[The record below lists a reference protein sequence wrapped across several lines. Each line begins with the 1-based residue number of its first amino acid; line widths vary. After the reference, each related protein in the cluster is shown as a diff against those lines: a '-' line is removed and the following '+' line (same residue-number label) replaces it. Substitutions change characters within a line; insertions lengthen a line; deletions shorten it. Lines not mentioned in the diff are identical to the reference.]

1 MVNSWHFG
9 FFHITYLPLSCAPLP
24 QVFRPCVLDHTHPI
38 HTGGPDPR
46 NGRSKSTLPKSPD
59 LARRCTRFLNLARH
73 SLSRLVAN
81 MVVVDGVDLD
91 SLDYIHKFPYN
102 GTIATGGDSLR
113 EDLNI
118 FYESGDI
125 AWMITST
132 ALVLLMIPGVG
143 FFYSGLA
150 RRKSALSLIWL
161 SVMGTAVTTFQW
173 FFWGYSLTFSHTA
186 SSYIGDLSNFGFKD
200 VLAQPSVGTS
210 RIPDLLFAVYQ
221 GMFSAITVA
230 LATGAVAERGRML
243 PCIVFMLIWS
253 TIIYDPIA
261 CWTWNPA
268 GWSNKLGGLDFAG
281 GTPVHI
287 ASGTAALAYSMMLGK
302 RRGHGTH
309 ELNFRP
315 HNVTHIVIGTVFLWV
330 GWFGFNAGSALSAN
344 MRAVMAAWV
353 TNLAACVGGIT
364 WCVLDYRLERKWS
377 TVGFC
382 SGVVA
387 GLVAITPGSGFV
399 PSWAAVPFGVLGAC
413 FANYATK
420 LKFVL
425 GIDDSLDIFAV
436 HAVGG
441 FVGNILTAL
450 FAADYIAHLDGVT
463 VINGGWINQ
472 HWIQLAYQLADSVA
486 GGVYSFGGTCIIL
499 FVINL
504 IPGLKIR
511 ADEEAEILGIDD
523 AEIGE
528 FAYDYVELT
537 REVLTEVENDDG
549 NSRFSADG
557 NPTFDPR
564 EKNSIPLIDARVFAT
579 QSSHLPHAQ

>member
-1 MVNSWHFG
+1 
-9 FFHITYLPLSCAPLP
+9 
-24 QVFRPCVLDHTHPI
+24 
-38 HTGGPDPR
+38 
-46 NGRSKSTLPKSPD
+46 
-59 LARRCTRFLNLARH
+59 
-73 SLSRLVAN
+73 
-81 MVVVDGVDLD
+81 MVVLDGVDLD
-91 SLDYIHKFPYN
+91 ALNYVPKFPYN
-102 GTIATGGDSLR
+102 GTIATGGDSLG
-113 EDLNI
+113 ENLNI

-125 AWMITST
+125 GWMITST

-161 SVMGTAVTTFQW
+161 SVMATAVTTFQW

-186 SSYIGDLSNFGFKD
+186 SSFIGDLSNFGFKD
-200 VLAQPSVGTS
+200 VLAQPSVGSS
-210 RIPDLLFAVYQ
+210 RVPDLLFAVYQ

-309 ELNFRP
+309 ELNYRP

-344 MRAVMAAWV
+344 MRAVMAAVV

-387 GLVAITPGSGFV
+387 GLVAITPGSGYV
-399 PSWAAVPFGVLGAC
+399 PSWAAVPFGVFGAS

-420 LKFVL
+420 LKFKL

-441 FVGNILTAL
+441 F
-450 FAADYIAHLDGVT
+450 
-463 VINGGWINQ
+463 
-472 HWIQLAYQLADSVA
+472 LADSAA
-486 GGVYSFGGTCIIL
+486 GAAYSFGGTCIIL

-511 ADEEAEILGIDD
+511 ATEEAEILGIDD

-537 REVLTEVENDDG
+537 REVLNEVEADDG
-549 NSRFSADG
+549 NSRFSVEG

-564 EKNSIPLIDARVFAT
+564 EKNSIPLIDARAFAG
-579 QSSHLPHAQ
+579 QSSQPPHAQ

>member
-1 MVNSWHFG
+1 
-9 FFHITYLPLSCAPLP
+9 
-24 QVFRPCVLDHTHPI
+24 
-38 HTGGPDPR
+38 
-46 NGRSKSTLPKSPD
+46 
-59 LARRCTRFLNLARH
+59 
-73 SLSRLVAN
+73 
-81 MVVVDGVDLD
+81 MVVIDGVDLD
-91 SLDYIHKFPYN
+91 ALDYVVKVPYN
-102 GTIATGGDSLR
+102 GTIATGGDSLT
-113 EDLNI
+113 ENLNI
-118 FYESGDI
+118 WYESGDV
-125 AWMITST
+125 AWMITAT

-161 SVMGTAVTTFQW
+161 SVMATAVTTFQW

-186 SSYIGDLSNFGFKD
+186 SSYIGDLANFGFRN
-200 VLAQPSVGTS
+200 VLAQPSVGS
-210 RIPDLLFAVYQ
+210 DRIPDLLFAVYQ

-243 PCIVFMLIWS
+243 PCVVFMFIWS

-268 GWSNKLGGLDFAG
+268 GWSNRMGGLDFAG

-287 ASGTAALAYSMMLGK
+287 ASGSAALAYSWVLGK

-309 ELNFRP
+309 ELNYRP

-344 MRAVMAAWV
+344 LRAVIAAVV

-387 GLVAITPGSGFV
+387 GLVAITPGSGYV
-399 PSWAAVPFGVLGAC
+399 PVWAAVPYGVIGAS

-425 GIDDSLDIFAV
+425 KIDDALDIFAV

-441 FVGNILTAL
+441 LAGNICTGF

-463 VINGGWINQ
+463 VIEGGWLNQ
-472 HWIQLAYQLADSVA
+472 HWIQLAYQLADSVC

-499 FVINL
+499 FIMNWV
-504 IPGLKIR
+504 PGLKIR
-511 ADEEAEILGIDD
+511 ASENDEILGIDD

-537 REVLTEVENDDG
+537 REVLNDVENDA
-549 NSRFSADG
+549 NSRYSADP
-557 NPTFDPR
+557 NNFDPR
-564 EKNSIPLIDARVFAT
+564 EKNSIPLMDAPGGFAG
-579 QSSHLPHAQ
+579 QSSSSPYPHAQ

>member
-1 MVNSWHFG
+1 
-9 FFHITYLPLSCAPLP
+9 
-24 QVFRPCVLDHTHPI
+24 
-38 HTGGPDPR
+38 
-46 NGRSKSTLPKSPD
+46 
-59 LARRCTRFLNLARH
+59 
-73 SLSRLVAN
+73 

-91 SLDYIHKFPYN
+91 GLNYIPKFPYN
-102 GTIATGGDSLR
+102 GSIPTGGDSLN

-161 SVMGTAVTTFQW
+161 SVMATAVTTFQW
-173 FFWGYSLTFSHTA
+173 FFWGYSLTFSHHA
-186 SSYIGDLSNFGFKD
+186 SSYIGDLSNFGMKD
-200 VLAQPSVGTS
+200 VLAHPSVGSS
-210 RIPDLLFAVYQ
+210 RLPDLLFAVYQ

-243 PCIVFMLIWS
+243 PCIVFMLIWA

-287 ASGTAALAYSMMLGK
+287 ASGSAALAYSMMLGK

-330 GWFGFNAGSALSAN
+330 GWFGFNAGSAFSAN

-353 TNLAACVGGIT
+353 TNLSACVGGIT

-420 LKFVL
+420 LKFL
-425 GIDDSLDIFAV
+425 LRIDDSLDIFAV

-441 FVGNILTAL
+441 FVGNILTAF

-463 VINGGWINQ
+463 VIPGGWLNQ
-472 HWIQLAYQLADSVA
+472 NWIQLAYQLADSVA

-499 FVINL
+499 FIINL

-511 ADEEAEILGIDD
+511 ASEEAEILGIDD

-537 REVLTEVENDDG
+537 REVLTEVENDDVH
-549 NSRFSADG
+549 SRFSVEG

-564 EKNSIPLIDARVFAT
+564 EKNSIPLIDARVFSS
-579 QSSHLPHAQ
+579 QSSQAPHAQ